1 MNIPSK
7 EECFRLM
14 AEMKMMDHIAH
25 HSLQVCR
32 VALFLTDSLAAR
44 QIFLSRDLV
53 EASARLHD
61 ITKTRSI
68 TSGERHAETAAE
80 LMSDLG
86 YPEVGDIIRQHV
98 RVDNYSAF
106 TPISEAEIVNYADKR
121 VLHTEVVGLDRR
133 MSYILERYGK
143 TPQNREYI
151 MANWKQTEEL
161 EEKIFGRLD
170 FPVGQL
176 AEKLGPDG
184 SFEEYLRSRIRGSAE
199 L

>member
-1 MNIPSK
+1 MKIPSK

-14 AEMKMMDHIAH
+14 AAMETMDHIAH
-25 HSLQVCR
+25 HSFQVCR
-32 VALFLTDSLAAR
+32 VALFLTDSLGAR
-44 QIFLSRDLV
+44 QIFLNRDLV

-68 TSGERHAETAAE
+68 TSGERHAETAAK

-121 VLHTEVVGLDRR
+121 VLHTQVVGLEQR

-143 TPQNREYI
+143 TTQNREYI
-151 MANWKQTEEL
+151 MANWKQTQEL
-161 EEKIFGRLD
+161 EEKIFNVLD

-176 AEKLGPDG
+176 AEKLGPDD
-184 SFEEYLRSRIRGSAE
+184 SFEEYLNARIRGSSG
-199 L
+199 

>member
-1 MNIPSK
+1 MKIPSK

-14 AEMKMMDHIAH
+14 AAMETMDHIAH
-25 HSLQVCR
+25 HSFQVCR

-44 QIFLSRDLV
+44 HIFLNRDLI

-68 TSGERHAETAAE
+68 RTGERHADTAAK
-80 LMSDLG
+80 LMTDLD

-98 RVDNYSAF
+98 RVDNYSAV

-121 VLHTEVVGLDRR
+121 VLHTEVVGLEQR

-151 MANWKQTEEL
+151 MENWKQTREL
-161 EEKIFGRLD
+161 EEKIFRVLD
-170 FPVGQL
+170 FPVEQL
-176 AEKLGPDG
+176 AEKLGADD
-184 SFEEYLRSRIRGSAE
+184 SFEEYLKSRIKGSAD

>member
-32 VALFLTDSLAAR
+32 VALFLTDRIGAK
-44 QIFLSRDLV
+44 QIFLNRDLV
-53 EASARLHD
+53 EAAARLHD

-68 TSGERHAETAAE
+68 TTGERHAETAAK
-80 LMSDLG
+80 LMADMG

-121 VLHTEVVGLDRR
+121 VLHTEVVGLEQR
-133 MSYILERYGK
+133 MNYILERYGK
-143 TPQNREYI
+143 TPQNRDYI
-151 MANWKQTEEL
+151 MVNWKQTREL
-161 EEKIFGRLD
+161 EEKIFGMLD
-170 FPVGQL
+170 ISVGQL
-176 AEKLGPDG
+176 AEKLAPDN
-184 SFEEYLRSRIRGSAE
+184 SFEEYLNSRII
-199 L
+199 